1 MASSFMARRCPVFA
15 PAMRSS
21 SMTPG
26 RSGPGHDA
34 AFTVSELRPRTL
46 AQPVAD
52 ANADLCI
59 GRSGV
64 CAAQVLPHHVYA
76 GLEHAKGYAE
86 SPSVAVVLRT
96 HPS

>member
-15 PAMRSS
+15 TAMRSS
-21 SMTPG
+21 SLTPG
-26 RSGPGHDA
+26 RSGPRHNA

-52 ANADLCI
+52 ANADLGI
-59 GRSGV
+59 GRTGV
-64 CAAQVLPHHVYA
+64 CAVQVLPHHVHA
-76 GLEHAKGYAE
+76 GLEHAKGRAE
-86 SPSVAVVLRT
+86 SPSFAVVLRI